1 MSAYFSCRRTSSGR
15 LQDTRRRCKIDHR
28 LPSRLGVRSKPRA
41 VMLILTIIMFGVA
54 SATFG
59 MTVASWKRKQ
69 SSAYNPPLDRWGE
82 ITTFLPL
89 INVCPQVF
97 FVFTSRF
104 GQRALINAT
113 PVHTERCDSHLE
125 GLPHIGAKDEKVRY
139 FVGLYNT
146 MFVRFF
152 VFNQSARSVFLP
164 SSGGTHFYDSRCEL
178 ANM

>member
-15 LQDTRRRCKIDHR
+15 LHDSRRRCMVDHC
-28 LPSRLGVRSKPRA
+28 LPSRLGVRSRPRA

-59 MTVASWKRKQ
+59 MTVTSWKWKQ

-89 INVCPQVF
+89 INVCTQVF
-97 FVFTSRF
+97 FVYTSHF
-104 GQRALINAT
+104 GHRALIQAA
-113 PVHTERCDSHLE
+113 PVHTERRDSHVE
-125 GLPHIGAKDEKVRY
+125 GLPHIRVQDEKVRY
-139 FVGLYNT
+139 LVGLYNT

-152 VFNQSARSVFLP
+152 ASN
-164 SSGGTHFYDSRCEL
+164 
-178 ANM
+178 